1 METDFLGSANHLF
14 YIFIFCLVF
23 YILRDPCW
31 KNLFSLS
38 TGNVFL
44 NESFFPAIGEEFF
57 SLMETVTLLES
68 SFLLAETVTAL
79 WKPIFKDT
87 AYSFWWKLIF

>member
-38 TGNVFL
+38 TRNVFL